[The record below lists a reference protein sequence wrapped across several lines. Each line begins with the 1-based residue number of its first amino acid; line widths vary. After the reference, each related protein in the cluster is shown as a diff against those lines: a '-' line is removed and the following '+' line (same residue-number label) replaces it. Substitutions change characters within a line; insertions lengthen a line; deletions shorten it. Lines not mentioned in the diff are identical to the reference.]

1 MFAMIGI
8 LVAAAATY
16 FGYSLAR
23 DYTASR
29 LKFVDAVQ
37 KPGLAFIAGAV
48 AFVVALPI
56 AWMLP
61 FVSAIITA
69 VLFGVSVGLGVSAGA
84 KRARG
89 YLPPG

>member
-61 FVSAIITA
+61 FVSAITA
-69 VLFGVSVGLGVSAGA
+69 VLFGVSVGFGVSAGA

>member
-1 MFAMIGI
+1 MFAIIGFI
-8 LVAAAATY
+8 VAAAATY

-37 KPGLAFIAGAV
+37 RPGIAWIAGAV

-61 FVSAIITA
+61 FFSGVTA
-69 VLFGVSVGLGVSAGA
+69 ALFGASVGFGVSAGA
-84 KRARG
+84 KKARG

>member
-1 MFAMIGI
+1 MIGS

-61 FVSAIITA
+61 FVSAITA
-69 VLFGVSVGLGVSAGA
+69 VLFGVSVGFGVSAGA

>member
-61 FVSAIITA
+61 FVSAITA

>member
-61 FVSAIITA
+61 VGSAITA
-69 VLFGVSVGLGVSAGA
+69 VLFGVSVGFGVSAGA